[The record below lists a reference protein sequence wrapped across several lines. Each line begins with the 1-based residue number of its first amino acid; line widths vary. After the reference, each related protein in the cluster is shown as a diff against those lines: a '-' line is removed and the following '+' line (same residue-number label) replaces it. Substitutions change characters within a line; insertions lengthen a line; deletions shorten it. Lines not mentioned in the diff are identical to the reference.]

1 MKHFA
6 TTFVIA
12 SLIGAVSASADNIT
26 LLGTQDLDWQ
36 PTPEGVAFAALQGNR
51 FEEAYQAMVELP
63 AGTVS
68 PPHVKSANMYGIV
81 LGGQMAHYPSGDD
94 PAAAPSIG
102 PGGFYYIPAG
112 LELPEPP
119 SWTTPMDPVPPSA
132 PLRRLPLLDG
142 ARPSARGWAPAAAAQ
157 QYGSPC
163 STVHE

>member
-68 PPHVKSANMYGIV
+68 PPHVKSANMYGIA

-112 LELPEPP
+112 LEHVSACVSAEPC
-119 SWTTPMDPVPPSA
+119 VA
-132 PLRRLPLLDG
+132 YLYQDG
-142 ARPSARGWAPAAAAQ
+142 AFDFLVAQRWNGTNRLASGLWLIRHAAI
-157 QYGSPC
+157 SC
-163 STVHE
+163 NC